1 MYFIDT
7 LGQVEGIP
15 VVPFGLLTDEP
26 HRGEW
31 AMARLAASGGDESH
45 PTSNPLWMGVIRW

>member
-15 VVPFGLLTDEP
+15 VVPFGLLADEP

-31 AMARLAASGGDESH
+31 AVMRLAASRGDQSH
-45 PTSNPLWMGVIRW
+45 PPSNPLRTGVIRW

>member
-15 VVPFGLLTDEP
+15 VVPFGLLADEP

-31 AMARLAASGGDESH
+31 AVARLAASRGDKSH
-45 PTSNPLWMGVIRW
+45 PLSNPLRTGVIRW